1 MDFTCLALT
10 FVAVN
15 YDYERESLVS
25 SRLRG
30 LCIIKCVLSFR
41 ALDDIQE
48 SIKELQYYRANVFKA
63 STEEKKRKIVENGGS
78 NNS

>member
-1 MDFTCLALT
+1 MY
-10 FVAVN
+10 N
-15 YDYERESLVS
+15 
-25 SRLRG
+25 SRNTVKTLFF
-30 LCIIKCVLSFR
+30 SFR

>member
-1 MDFTCLALT
+1 MHNTGNT
-10 FVAVN
+10 VKP
-15 YDYERESLVS
+15 LVF
-25 SRLRG
+25 
-30 LCIIKCVLSFR
+30 SFR

-63 STEEKKRKIVENGGS
+63 LTEEKKRKIVENGGS